1 MIEDIELKVPKVA
14 NDKVVDLENAITL
27 YEHLKELPRYIL
39 SEPRFWL
46 WIIFEKCY
54 ETSLKS
60 MENINKTSS
69 KHQWLFVDDLRRGL
83 FFGILSS
90 VNRN

>member
-39 SEPRFWL
+39 SEPRF
-46 WIIFEKCY
+46 
-54 ETSLKS
+54 
-60 MENINKTSS
+60 
-69 KHQWLFVDDLRRGL
+69 
-83 FFGILSS
+83 
-90 VNRN
+90 